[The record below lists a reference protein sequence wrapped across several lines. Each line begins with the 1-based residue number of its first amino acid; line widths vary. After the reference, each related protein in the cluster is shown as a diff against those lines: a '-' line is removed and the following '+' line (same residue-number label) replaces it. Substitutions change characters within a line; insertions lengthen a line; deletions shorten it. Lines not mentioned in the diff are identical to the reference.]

1 MEENPKN
8 QSHSMNILEQQL
20 SGVSV
25 DNQYLSFIIGG
36 EEYAVEV
43 LLVQEIIRYSDPTRV
58 PNSPEIVKGVIN
70 FRGKIIPVI
79 DMRKKFNLEAME
91 YNSFNVIIV
100 LTVKNKTMGII
111 VDSVSDVVSFSEA
124 DIQDMEDET
133 MEEIKMQQ
141 IRGLGQLSDGRLI
154 QIVDPEK
161 MLSLEEIA
169 AMQDMKKKVKG
180 EEVKSHSLGESTL
193 DNYTEGTG

>member
-1 MEENPKN
+1 MKDNPKN
-8 QSHSMNILEQQL
+8 ESYSMNILEQQL

-25 DNQYLSFIIGG
+25 DNQYLSFFIGG

-43 LLVQEIIRYSDPTRV
+43 LLVQEIIRYLEPTRV
-58 PNSPEIVKGVIN
+58 PNAPEVVKGVIN

-79 DMRKKFNLEAME
+79 NMRKKFNLDEVE

-100 LTVKNKTMGII
+100 LMVKSKTMGII
-111 VDSVSDVVSFSEA
+111 VDSVSDVVSFTKE
-124 DIQDMEDET
+124 DIQDMEEDM
-133 MEEIKMQQ
+133 MEEIKMHQ

-161 MLSLEEIA
+161 MLSLEEIV
-169 AMQDMKKKVKG
+169 AMQDMRKKMKDKG
-180 EEVKSHSLGESTL
+180 SEAAVNDAEQEDTQ
-193 DNYTEGTG
+193 E